1 MGTSDS
7 FIASFIAELVKFFLT
22 LIIAGGLSAFLFHLA
37 IDWITNLYL
46 AIEKLIL
53 YFAYGR
59 YVFNPERSCS
69 RQKEETE
76 GYVPPVPSET
86 ISLEDLDPD

>member
-7 FIASFIAELVKFFLT
+7 FVASLIAELVKVFLII
-22 LIIAGGLSAFLFHLA
+22 IIAGGLSVFLFRLVTN
-37 IDWITNLYL
+37 WITNLYL
-46 AIEKLIL
+46 TIERLIL

-59 YVFNPERSCS
+59 YVFNPERSSS
-69 RQKEETE
+69 RQKGEAE
-76 GYVPPVPSET
+76 GYVPPVPSEA